1 MVGGD
6 TLNYC
11 CLDDT
16 RYLSTKWSSLVFQT
30 STLDFDGKLGTIL
43 ALVYISHE
51 LSCTELELD

>member
-30 STLDFDGKLGTIL
+30 LTLDFDGKLGTIL
-43 ALVYISHE
+43 TRVYIS
-51 LSCTELELD
+51 S